1 MSRRGLWRQ
10 VSARPAISESEWS
23 KIDLAYYPNMLKRFS
38 EWFGL
43 KKKLHER
50 QQTPPLVFE
59 REVWWASVGENVGS
73 EINGKSALFSRPV
86 IIYKKLSHGFYFVI
100 PTTTQKKEGNWFVH
114 VRYQRTDMTA
124 CLHQARAI
132 DHRRLSSRLDPR
144 ILSTGPRGKM
154 SMLKSRYAARRAER
168 HSTMNC
174 GFLEPEE
181 APSELDHPAP
191 YACITGPCQAQ
202 NAGPSRTFAL

>member
-1 MSRRGLWRQ
+1 MLN
-10 VSARPAISESEWS
+10 PASSIGCSC
-23 KIDLAYYPNMLKRFS
+23 DLAERVDQDGVYYPNMLKRFS

-50 QQTPPLVFE
+50 QQTPPLVSE

-73 EINGKSALFSRPV
+73 EINGKSELFSRPV

-100 PTTTQKKEGNWFVH
+100 PTTTQKKEGSWFVR

-132 DHRRLSSRLDPR
+132 DHRRLSSRLGQLDGDDFENVQ
-144 ILSTGPRGKM
+144 S
-154 SMLKSRYAARRAER
+154 
-168 HSTMNC
+168 
-174 GFLEPEE
+174 GFRKL
-181 APSELDHPAP
+181 
-191 YACITGPCQAQ
+191 YK
-202 NAGPSRTFAL
+202 